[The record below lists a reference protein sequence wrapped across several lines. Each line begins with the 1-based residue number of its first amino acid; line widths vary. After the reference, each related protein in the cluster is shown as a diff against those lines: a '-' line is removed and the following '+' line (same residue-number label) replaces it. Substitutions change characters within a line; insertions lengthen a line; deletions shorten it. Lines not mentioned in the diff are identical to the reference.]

1 MTINSVFLMLLTGL
15 QIGAIYALIAL
26 GLTLIFGTL
35 GVVNFAHGALYLIAA
50 YFAVLLAS
58 SLGFGYAIII
68 VPILLFIVGIAME
81 RGLIQFF
88 YRRPHTD
95 QILVTFGL
103 AIVVEET
110 LKWIFGSNNIPFAL
124 PDWGAGQVLFYGAG
138 VIVPEAIP
146 GMRIPMPFLEG
157 FAFFPAWRLLLIAIT
172 AATVLALFLLLQFT
186 RFGLVVRAG
195 MRDPEMLQF
204 LGIDIPKRFAI
215 VFGLGALIAGIAGV
229 FGGPVTQVS
238 PTVGMS
244 LLVPSFLVVVIG
256 GMGSTLG
263 ALVAAV
269 LIGMALSFTTGFAS
283 VVGDPTLKAALT
295 ALQQIVVYLV
305 AVVVLLVRPRGL
317 FGKKG
322 VFE

>member
-1 MTINSVFLMLLTGL
+1 MTINSIFLMVLTGL

-50 YFAVLLAS
+50 YCAVLLS
-58 SLGFGYAIII
+58 MKVGFTFAIVL
-68 VPILLFIVGIAME
+68 VPLALFIVGIAME
-81 RGLIQFF
+81 RGLIRFF
-88 YRRPHTD
+88 YQRPHTD

-103 AIVVEET
+103 AIMVEE
-110 LKWIFGSNNIPFAL
+110 LFKWMFGSNNIPFAL
-124 PDWGAGQVLFYGAG
+124 PAWGMGQVLFYGAG
-138 VIVPEAIP
+138 AVVPDAIP
-146 GMRIPMPFLEG
+146 GLRIPMPFLEG
-157 FAFFPAWRLLLIAIT
+157 FVFFPAWRLLLVIVT
-172 AATVLALFLLLQFT
+172 AVTVLALFLLLQFT

-195 MRDPEMLQF
+195 MRDSEMLQF
-204 LGIDIPKRFAI
+204 LGIDIPRRFAI

-263 ALVAAV
+263 ALVAA
-269 LIGMALSFTTGFAS
+269 LLLGMALSFTTGFAS
-283 VVGDPTLKAALT
+283 AASDPTLKATLT

-305 AVVVLLVRPRGL
+305 AVIVLLVRPRGL
-317 FGKKG
+317 FGKAG